1 MVRYGLVACVCV
13 GLLGLARSGEE
24 AAKPIKALLI
34 TGGNA
39 HDYKAQAKLVPDG
52 ISARANVE
60 WTVEHPVKDGKE
72 VPGNTVIDIYKKPD
86 WCKGFDVVVH
96 NECYAEVADKAAVEA
111 IVKAHLDAGVPA
123 IVIHGSLHAYRSADK
138 VTDEWRKLLGV
149 TSTYHERGGRT
160 LEIKVAKADHPIMVG
175 IPATWKQVNE
185 ELYVITKQWP
195 ECIPLAVSTAQDGK
209 DAGKD
214 QPVVWVNTYNKVRV
228 FGTSLG
234 HPNTTFKDATYLDV
248 LTRGLLWTCDKL
260 DEKGQPKPGYGP
272 VKKAETK

>member
-1 MVRYGLVACVCV
+1 MIRHWRWAVLSLSLFA
-13 GLLGLARSGEE
+13 LAGLARAED
-24 AAKPIKALLI
+24 AAPIKALLI

-39 HDYKAQAKLVPDG
+39 HDYNKQAKLLPDG
-52 ISARANVE
+52 ISARTNIV
-60 WTVEHPVKDGKE
+60 WTVEHPLQNGKE
-72 VPGNTVIDIYKKPD
+72 FPGNAVIEIYKKPD
-86 WCKGFDVVVH
+86 YCKGFDIVVH

-149 TSTYHERGGRT
+149 TSTYHEAGGRA
-160 LEIKVAKADHPIMVG
+160 LEIKVAKADHPIMIG

-195 ECIPLAVSTAQDGK
+195 ECVPLAVCTAQDK
-209 DAGKD
+209 TDAGKD

-234 HPNTTFKDATYLDV
+234 HPNTTYQDPTYLDV
-248 LTRGLLWTCDKL
+248 MTRGLLWCTDKL
-260 DEKGQPKPGYGP
+260 DDKGQPKPGYGP
-272 VKKAETK
+272 KPK